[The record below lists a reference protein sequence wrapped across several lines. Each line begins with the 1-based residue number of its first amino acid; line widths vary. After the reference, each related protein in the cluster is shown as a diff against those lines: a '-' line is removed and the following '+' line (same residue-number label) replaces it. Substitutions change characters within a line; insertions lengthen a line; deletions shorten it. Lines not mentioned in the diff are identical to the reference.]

1 MRAMPELVLYD
12 WGPSPFCLKVR
23 AILDYKGLA
32 YQRRN
37 VLGRALLDVRRRG
50 TGKVPALAIDG
61 ALVTDSTDIA
71 LAIEHLAPSP
81 SIVPATPRDRALD
94 HVLEDWA
101 DEALYWVG
109 LYYQWWDPAG
119 AAMVPAAFGENLLG
133 RAAFQL
139 YQRRVRGQLVGQGI
153 ARKPEAQI
161 RGDLE
166 RHLASIEQ
174 LLGGRRFLLGD
185 APMLCDFAWLGQL
198 VYLSRTPVGGAALA
212 SRPAIAGFLDRM
224 KALRAGAAPVRAAGT

>member
-1 MRAMPELVLYD
+1 MPELVLYD

-23 AILDYKGLA
+23 AILDHKRLPYV
-32 YQRRN
+32 RRN

-50 TGKVPALAIDG
+50 TGKVPALAVDG
-61 ALVTDSTDIA
+61 ALISDSTDIA
-71 LAIEHLAPSP
+71 LALERIAPAP
-81 SIVPATPRDRALD
+81 SIVPASPRDRALD

-119 AAMVPAAFGENLLG
+119 AAMVPKAFGRSPLG

-139 YQRRVRGQLVGQGI
+139 YQRRVRRQLVGQGI
-153 ARKPEAQI
+153 ARKAEAQI
-161 RGDLE
+161 RGDLD
-166 RHLASIEQ
+166 RHLDAIEQ
-174 LLGGRRFLLGD
+174 LLTGRPFLLGD
-185 APMLCDFAWLGQL
+185 APMLSDFAWLGQL

-212 SRPAIAGFLDRM
+212 SRPAVAGFLDRM
-224 KALRAGAAPVRAAGT
+224 KALREPAPVRAAGT